1 MRPVS
6 ATGLDISSV
15 TLVLIMWPD
24 ERTEPFRRYYSWRA
38 LCPNLAS
45 TQENRS
51 PFGLVN
57 GTLASYL
64 LFSATLWPSVA
75 GACLVGAGSL
85 LDSWLGEP
93 AVSVLAG
100 PPFATPPVDPPMV
113 AEESGRFGTFS
124 EYSSESTMAFFF
136 RCSSNRDWRSALM
149 LFFAK

>member
-1 MRPVS
+1 MWPVS

-15 TLVLIMWPD
+15 ALVPHNGAG
-24 ERTEPFRRYYSWRA
+24 RA
-38 LCPNLAS
+38 DWTIPSLLQRVRHLSQAS

-51 PFGLVN
+51 PFGLLN

-100 PPFATPPVDPPMV
+100 PPFATPPFDPPMV
-113 AEESGRFGTFS
+113 ADESGRVGTFS

-136 RCSSNRDWRSALM
+136 RCSSSRNWRSALM
-149 LFFAK
+149 LFFAT